1 MSGADPV
8 AELLYHVDFAV
19 LFAYLALWQTWTWLA
34 LLVCLPLGAIVR
46 RAYERRLAVL
56 LGLTLA
62 IVIVALNTAVIALDV
77 ADDPDFFRATWPT
90 YFFPL
95 VVMVCWLLH
104 LPIGLLAFSLGLGA
118 VELFGRR
125 LAGTRRLGPG
135 RARHRPRRA
144 RPTM

>member
-1 MSGADPV
+1 MSGDEPI

-34 LLVCLPLGAIVR
+34 LFACLPLGAIVR
-46 RAYERRLAVL
+46 GAYERRSAVL

-62 IVIVALNTAVIALDV
+62 IVIVALNTAIIALDL

-95 VVMVCWLLH
+95 VVMVCWVLH
-104 LPIGLLAFSLGLGA
+104 LPLGLLALAVGIGA
-118 VELFGRR
+118 VELSGPRV
-125 LAGTRRLGPG
+125 AGSRRLGSGP
-135 RARHRPRRA
+135 ARRRNGGA
-144 RPTM
+144 

>member
-1 MSGADPV
+1 MSGADPI
-8 AELLYHVDFAV
+8 AELLFHVDFAV

-34 LLVCLPLGAIVR
+34 LLVCLPLGMIVR
-46 RAYERRLAVL
+46 RAYERRSAVL
-56 LGLTLA
+56 LGVTLA
-62 IVIVALNTAVIALDV
+62 IVIVAINTGVIALDL

-104 LPIGLLAFSLGLGA
+104 LPIGLLALGLGLGT

-125 LAGTRRLGPG
+125 MAGARRLGADQT
-135 RARHRPRRA
+135 RRRPRRA
-144 RPTM
+144 